1 MTRPVHSTLLF
12 ALVLAL
18 VGCGKEPL
26 SDDPYIR
33 SIQQERREKDD
44 YMKNDPNSPF
54 NADPHAA
61 WAPLEYYP
69 VDSNFVFESAL
80 AEYDRKD
87 TLTFF
92 GTEGDLRRAVR
103 YGYLSFAFE
112 GKERRVNVYQ
122 GETTGGEKY
131 YAVWFTDETTGEETY
146 DVGRYLDI
154 EYLSDAEAAYVLDFN
169 KAYNPYCA
177 YSSMYS
183 CVIPP
188 KENRLSVA
196 ITAGEKKF
204 HP

>member
-1 MTRPVHSTLLF
+1 
-12 ALVLAL
+12 
-18 VGCGKEPL
+18 
-26 SDDPYIR
+26 
-33 SIQQERREKDD
+33 
-44 YMKNDPNSPF
+44 MKNDDNSPF
-54 NADPHAA
+54 NADPHAS

-69 VDSNFVFESAL
+69 VDTSFVFESAL
-80 AEYDRKD
+80 VEYERKD
-87 TLTFF
+87 TLTLF
-92 GTEGDLRRAVR
+92 GTEGDRRRAVR
-103 YGYLSFAFE
+103 HGYLTFSLE

-146 DVGRYLDI
+146 DVGRYIDV
-154 EYLSDAEAAYVLDFN
+154 EYPNDADATIALDFN